1 MTSKRNVVRD
11 RRTGPIGEHAYVL
24 PVVRE
29 IPPGPPDPVGAQSVW

>member
-1 MTSKRNVVRD
+1 MTIKPNVVTD

-29 IPPGPPDPVGAQSVW
+29 IPPDPPDPVGAQSHW